1 MNVSKKY
8 IISIWE
14 FAENYLGVMYD
25 GNYKLTH
32 DELRFYLR
40 EKLDISVRR
49 EGFNRTNKAK
59 LLSGEVILVRDE
71 EGKVIPYSNPRRK
84 ELDIDEINSNKN
96 KSIFNLIGNID
107 DKKSLGRD
115 DYSLYKSKKDKIL
128 PKKKRMV
135 RRKYN

>member
-40 EKLDISVRR
+40 DKLDISIKR
-49 EGFNRTNKAK
+49 ERFSRTNKAK

-71 EGKVIPYSNPRRK
+71 EGKIIPYSNPRRE
-84 ELDIDEINSNKN
+84 ELDIDELNANKN
-96 KSIFNLIGNID
+96 KSLLEILSVSG
-107 DKKSLGRD
+107 DKKKLGRD
-115 DYSLYKSKKDKIL
+115 DYSLYRSKKDKVL

>member
-40 EKLDISVRR
+40 EKLNISVRR
-49 EGFNRTNKAK
+49 EGFSRTNKAR

-96 KSIFNLIGNID
+96 KSLLDMLNISGDKKLIG
-107 DKKSLGRD
+107 KSD
-115 DYSLYKSKKDKIL
+115 FSLYKSKKDKIL

-135 RRKYN
+135 RRKYD